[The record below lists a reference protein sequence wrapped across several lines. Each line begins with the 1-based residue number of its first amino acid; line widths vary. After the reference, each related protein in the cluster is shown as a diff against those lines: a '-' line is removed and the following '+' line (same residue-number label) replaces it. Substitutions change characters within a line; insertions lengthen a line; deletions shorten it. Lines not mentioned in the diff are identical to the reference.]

1 MFYVAFFFPFKFRA
15 NLGQGIR
22 TGGGCVVPITGPAGL
37 QTNDRRSSGSLRVSF
52 LALKKTF

>member
-52 LALKKTF
+52 LA